1 MDKPTNIHPPGLL
14 LGAAGA
20 GDQAL
25 GRGEGW
31 GAGSGGQHR
40 VHTVKLVTHTQVR
53 DLHLGDI
60 SIYSVIQ
67 LGRI

>member
-1 MDKPTNIHPPGLL
+1 MTGHL

-20 GDQAL
+20 AAQAL

-40 VHTVKLVTHTQVR
+40 VHTVKLVTDTQVR

-60 SIYSVIQ
+60 
-67 LGRI
+67 GRYYRYISR